1 MMVFPWRNVVL
12 MKMFVVGLVLLI
24 GSLLVVTNEASLVAS
39 GKEEIN
45 TNTHHQ
51 KEEEEVVGAA
61 VVPNFTKGGIFV
73 FLHLSKTGGTSFW
86 ALMNKLQDKK
96 QIDFHWKR
104 QRMTQQDITDSIA
117 SATSQ
122 NNKKA
127 VVYLFHAEYPNPTY
141 PTILDAAPLIDEWR
155 TQATDWEVPFFA
167 ATTVR
172 APLGHALSV
181 FNFYHVTNAEED
193 WNPFVGNLAP
203 TEENFLKTFVPN
215 RLCHLMTDD
224 PHGIVQA
231 PAVALREDVLEERN
245 RLVLEQHEQ
254 KHDQGLKK
262 GQQQQQQQ
270 PQQRLR
276 KIPNNKDEE
285 EETVE
290 VLSEQ
295 SVCDIT
301 TIHNILFVTGTFDY
315 VGVTEQCST
324 HSFPLFMDIIV
335 GNPAVAGIQTKVAKN
350 TEFVFS
356 THKENSRPPLKQEDL
371 SETTRQ
377 QVALESALDQQL
389 YQTALERLVQSQWP
403 SYEHLSNDEAV
414 AIAAVD
420 ALPDDED
427 EDDDNNNDDDGGDD
441 NRENFSDS
449 DKEEDGDEEDY
460 DYDAEEL

>member
-12 MKMFVVGLVLLI
+12 MKMFVLGLVLLI
-24 GSLLVVTNEASLVAS
+24 GSLLVVTNEASLVES
-39 GKEEIN
+39 GEEEFN
-45 TNTHHQ
+45 TNTNTNRSTNHQ
-51 KEEEEVVGAA
+51 KEEEVVGAA
-61 VVPNFTKGGIFV
+61 VVPNFTNGGIFV

-122 NNKKA
+122 KKNKA

-141 PTILDAAPLIDEWR
+141 PTLRDAAPLIDEWR

-181 FNFYHVTNAEED
+181 FNFYHVTNAEEE

-203 TEENFLKTFVPN
+203 TEENFLATFVPN

-270 PQQRLR
+270 QLFYRIFAL
-276 KIPNNKDEE
+276 
-285 EETVE
+285 
-290 VLSEQ
+290 LLLA
-295 SVCDIT
+295 VC
-301 TIHNILFVTGTFDY
+301 V
-315 VGVTEQCST
+315 
-324 HSFPLFMDIIV
+324 
-335 GNPAVAGIQTKVAKN
+335 
-350 TEFVFS
+350 
-356 THKENSRPPLKQEDL
+356 
-371 SETTRQ
+371 
-377 QVALESALDQQL
+377 
-389 YQTALERLVQSQWP
+389 
-403 SYEHLSNDEAV
+403 
-414 AIAAVD
+414 
-420 ALPDDED
+420 
-427 EDDDNNNDDDGGDD
+427 
-441 NRENFSDS
+441 
-449 DKEEDGDEEDY
+449 
-460 DYDAEEL
+460 

>member
-12 MKMFVVGLVLLI
+12 MKMFVLGLVLLI
-24 GSLLVVTNEASLVAS
+24 GSLLVVTNEASLVES
-39 GKEEIN
+39 GEEDININ
-45 TNTHHQ
+45 TNQ
-51 KEEEEVVGAA
+51 KKEEEVVAAAA
-61 VVPNFTKGGIFV
+61 VVPNFTEGGIFV

-122 NNKKA
+122 KKNKA

-141 PTILDAAPLIDEWR
+141 PTLRDAAPLIDEWR

-203 TEENFLKTFVPN
+203 TEENFLATFVPN

-270 PQQRLR
+270 QRDHR
-276 KIPNNKDEE
+276 HSSSPEKAF
-285 EETVE
+285 E
-290 VLSEQ
+290 V
-295 SVCDIT
+295 
-301 TIHNILFVTGTFDY
+301 ILI
-315 VGVTEQCST
+315 S
-324 HSFPLFMDIIV
+324 
-335 GNPAVAGIQTKVAKN
+335 
-350 TEFVFS
+350 
-356 THKENSRPPLKQEDL
+356 
-371 SETTRQ
+371 
-377 QVALESALDQQL
+377 
-389 YQTALERLVQSQWP
+389 
-403 SYEHLSNDEAV
+403 
-414 AIAAVD
+414 
-420 ALPDDED
+420 
-427 EDDDNNNDDDGGDD
+427 
-441 NRENFSDS
+441 
-449 DKEEDGDEEDY
+449 
-460 DYDAEEL
+460 